1 MKKLVSLA
9 LCAFSAFA
17 ILGATLQTVTDPKPG
32 ELGLKASG
40 RIAAVDVFSTVA
52 DGTVE
57 ISRVFSAPFYTNAY
71 DTTSTVVTN
80 IVSVPIKTP
89 SYVRFDSVV
98 FTNGFTASE
107 NLRIFENSTGT
118 NTGRLSW
125 IGVGGVGEWK
135 YMTNWGLDP
144 DSGEYKY
151 LHGVV
156 VSDKLPD
163 EKILLFRDGQD
174 EISFDRTE
182 TIVGYD
188 VTTNIVTV
196 VTTNSVTPVKAYDLT
211 VTNAI
216 FSGSCEGNC
225 FHGVPSPD
233 VWVFPGDK
241 ILFNGTATG
250 GALRIVIE

>member
-17 ILGATLQTVTDPKPG
+17 LLGATLQTVTDPKPG

-40 RIAAVDVFSTVA
+40 RIAAVDVFSTVQ

-57 ISRVFSAPFYTNAY
+57 ISRVFSAPFYTNAV

-80 IVSVPIKTP
+80 IVRKDFFTYDYRIGGNVYTNLHVAEGAYWDAYHFDGDANDLKFIKEPIGDYPSSGWSYGGEFVP
-89 SYVRFDSVV
+89 
-98 FTNGFTASE
+98 
-107 NLRIFENSTGT
+107 STDRYAVYIDFQ
-118 NTGRLSW
+118 N
-125 IGVGGVGEWK
+125 
-135 YMTNWGLDP
+135 
-144 DSGEYKY
+144 
-151 LHGVV
+151 HG
-156 VSDKLPD
+156 
-163 EKILLFRDGQD
+163 IA
-174 EISFDRTE
+174 FDRKDTLDHS
-182 TIVGYD
+182 TF
-188 VTTNIVTV
+188 TTNIVTV

-211 VTNAI
+211 ITNAI

-241 ILFNGTATG
+241 ILFGGTATG
-250 GALRIVIE
+250 GALRLVIE

>member
-17 ILGATLQTVTDPKPG
+17 LLGATLQTVTDPKPG

-40 RIAAVDVFSTVA
+40 RIAAVDVFSTVQ

-57 ISRVFSAPFYTNAY
+57 ISRVFSAPFYTNAV

-80 IVSVPIKTP
+80 IVRKDFFTYDYRIGGNVYTNVNIAEGAYWDAYHFDGDANDLKFIKEPIGDYP
-89 SYVRFDSVV
+89 SSGWSYGDKFVASTNRHALKID
-98 FTNGFTASE
+98 FTD
-107 NLRIFENSTGT
+107 L
-118 NTGRLSW
+118 
-125 IGVGGVGEWK
+125 GV
-135 YMTNWGLDP
+135 
-144 DSGEYKY
+144 
-151 LHGVV
+151 
-156 VSDKLPD
+156 
-163 EKILLFRDGQD
+163 
-174 EISFDRTE
+174 SFDRKDTLDHS
-182 TIVGYD
+182 TF
-188 VTTNIVTV
+188 TTNIVTV

-211 VTNAI
+211 ITNAI

-241 ILFNGTATG
+241 ILFGGTATG
-250 GALRIVIE
+250 GALRLVIE